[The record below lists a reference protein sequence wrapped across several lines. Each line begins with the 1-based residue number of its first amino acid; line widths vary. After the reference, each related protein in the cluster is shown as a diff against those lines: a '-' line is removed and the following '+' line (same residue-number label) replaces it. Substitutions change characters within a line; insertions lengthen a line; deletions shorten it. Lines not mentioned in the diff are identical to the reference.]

1 MIIAFSGVD
10 CAGKSTQI
18 KALEN
23 YFISKGKTCK
33 VFWYRPGYS
42 QEMQVCKKMIRK
54 AASACLW
61 VAERAPKMLATR
73 KAALDKV
80 ESDVVS
86 TASSKTS
93 PDLRVPAPIWLTT
106 AFLDTILQWA
116 LKLRMYERRY
126 DVVICDRYVE
136 DARLDLF
143 FKYPQY
149 RFTDDVMDRI
159 EKILPEPDHSIMLWL
174 PFDEMLRRVALKDEP
189 FPDSDEVREKRYRA
203 YDKISTVTRIDT
215 SGTFEETFAKI
226 LAALGEPVTGA

>member
-1 MIIAFSGVD
+1 MIISFSGVD

-42 QEMQVCKKMIRK
+42 QEMQLCKNAIRK
-54 AASACLW
+54 AATACLW

-73 KAALDKV
+73 K
-80 ESDVVS
+80 
-86 TASSKTS
+86 TASDKGVYEVSGTVSGKPS
-93 PDLRVPAPIWLTT
+93 SDLRVPAPIWLTT
-106 AFLDTILQWA
+106 AFFDTMLQWG
-116 LKLRMYERRY
+116 LKLRLYERRY

-159 EKILPEPDHSIMLWL
+159 EKLLPEPDHSIMLWL
-174 PFDEMLRRVALKDEP
+174 PFDEMLRRAASKDEP
-189 FPDSDEVREKRYRA
+189 FPDSEEIREKRYRA
-203 YDKISTVTRIDT
+203 YDKLSTMTRIDT
-215 SGTFEETFAKI
+215 SATLEETFAKI